1 MTPLVALLLLA
12 EPSLLEAV
20 SNEQVALVERISA
33 SVVFISTDQGFGSGF
48 IVDDSGLI
56 LTNAHILQRPTAAQ
70 SAANRVAAASG
81 APSAGSTPSPPRVVL
96 HDGRKFVGRVVEV
109 GADDVDVALVQI
121 DLPHAPVLPLEPSF
135 PRVGEWVGAVGHG
148 SGALFTFNSGM
159 VSNVYADGAE
169 PTVFQTQIPLN
180 PGNSGG
186 PIFNAKGQTVGVVAA
201 RLPSATSINFGIS
214 VAAAR
219 RALKGLT
226 AACKTCLRVTVGGKV
241 SVFVNGTLV
250 GVGPV
255 VVLPQ
260 VKEEPLEV
268 SAVVDGKMLKASVEF
283 PKVRFVELK

>member
-1 MTPLVALLLLA
+1 MNSLVALLLLA
-12 EPSLLEAV
+12 EPSSLEAV
-20 SNEQVALVERISA
+20 SNEQVALVERTSA

-48 IVDDSGLI
+48 LVDDSGLI
-56 LTNAHILQRPTAAQ
+56 LTNAHIIQKATA
-70 SAANRVAAASG
+70 
-81 APSAGSTPSPPRVVL
+81 PRVLL
-96 HDGRKFVGRVVEV
+96 HDGRKFIGRVVEV
-109 GADDVDVALVQI
+109 GAEDVDVALVQI
-121 DLPHAPVLPLEPSF
+121 DLPHAPALPLEPAF

-159 VSNVYADGAE
+159 ISNVYADGAE
-169 PTVFQTQIPLN
+169 KSVFQTQIPLN

-186 PIFNAKGQTVGVVAA
+186 PIFNARGLVVGLVAA

-226 AACKTCLRVTVGGKV
+226 AVCKTCLRVTVGGKV

-250 GVGPV
+250 GVGPI

-260 VKEEPLEV
+260 VKEEPLEI
-268 SAVVDGKMLKASVEF
+268 SAVVDGKMLKANVEF
-283 PKVRFVELK
+283 PKVRAVDLK